1 MKWNFRRD
9 IFVLSLLVLFIII
22 SLCFYIVL
30 PQTVPCHFGSGGI
43 ADNYSSK
50 ESLIFISIS
59 VAISLYILFTFVP
72 MIDPLKITIESKYG
86 SILLFRDITMAF
98 ILIMLVLVYMSA
110 KVGSLRTD
118 VLGIAFGLMFI
129 VLGNYLPRLP
139 RNFFIGIRSPWT
151 IASETVWVRTHRIS
165 GIWFV
170 VAGVLLIVLNLLKV
184 KLHISLIFVL
194 TPLFLYTAIIY
205 PYFLYKKLEK
215 EGTLDKNI

>member
-1 MKWNFRRD
+1 
-9 IFVLSLLVLFIII
+9 
-22 SLCFYIVL
+22 
-30 PQTVPCHFGSGGI
+30 
-43 ADNYSSK
+43 
-50 ESLIFISIS
+50 
-59 VAISLYILFTFVP
+59 
-72 MIDPLKITIESKYG
+72 
-86 SILLFRDITMAF
+86 MAF
-98 ILIMLVLVYMSA
+98 ILIMLDLVYMSA